1 METIKISVDVNI
13 ELSESTKSFLTD
25 LFRGATKMVDEGAKS
40 LVDEKPKAPAKAAK
54 AKVEI
59 PTETAPAELTAQA
72 EPEQPKEV
80 LITIEQ
86 IRQELMAKV
95 KDNREVI
102 AEKLNE
108 LGAQSVTKLET
119 GKYAEF
125 FNFLKG
131 L

>member
-13 ELSESTKSFLTD
+13 ELSESTKNFLTD
-25 LFRGATKMVDEGAKS
+25 LFRGSTKMVDEKAKC
-40 LVDEKPKAPAKAAK
+40 LDEEKPKAPARAAK

-59 PTETAPAELTAQA
+59 PTQAAPAEPTTQA
-72 EPEQPKEV
+72 EPEQPKEQF
-80 LITIEQ
+80 ITIEQ

-102 AEKLNE
+102 ANKLKE
-108 LGAQSVTKLET
+108 LGAQSVTKLEAD
-119 GKYAEF
+119 KYAEF

>member
-13 ELSESTKSFLTD
+13 ELSESTKNFLTD
-25 LFRGATKMVDEGAKS
+25 LLRGSTKRVEEKAKCLDE
-40 LVDEKPKAPAKAAK
+40 EKPKAPARAAK

-59 PTETAPAELTAQA
+59 PAEAAPAEPATQA
-72 EPEQPKEV
+72 EPEQPKEEF
-80 LITIEQ
+80 ITIEQ

-102 AEKLNE
+102 AEKLKE

-119 GKYAEF
+119 DKYVGF

>member
-25 LFRGATKMVDEGAKS
+25 LFRGTTKMVEERAKS
-40 LVDEKPKAPAKAAK
+40 LECEKPKAPAKAAK

-59 PTETAPAELTAQA
+59 PTETAPAEPTTQA
-72 EPEQPKEV
+72 EPEQPKEE

-102 AEKLNE
+102 AEKLKE

-119 GKYAEF
+119 DKYAAF
-125 FNFLKG
+125 FSFLKG